1 MFKKCLFFTFVFAF
15 FLVPHFVANQKADAL
30 YLNFGGRVTF
40 TYYCLNGVIF
50 WTLLPFTQVAVPYFA
65 SYLVPYPKFPFLP
78 PTAGR
83 NVKGKAAA
91 IPLPLCAIPLPPFVL
106 PLPAFPVFYFGQ
118 SF

>member
-50 WTLLPFTQVAVPYFA
+50 WTLLPFTQVAVP
-65 SYLVPYPKFPFLP
+65 LFL
-78 PTAGR
+78 
-83 NVKGKAAA
+83 
-91 IPLPLCAIPLPPFVL
+91 
-106 PLPAFPVFYFGQ
+106 
-118 SF
+118 